1 MTRNELKKEKTEP
14 AEEELAIVET
24 VVSPSIPA
32 VEIEMLVEPEVGEE
46 GVAVVK
52 LITSA
57 IVEIEDIN
65 AVEAVASVVEQEE
78 LTINEPMGK
87 PPALEFE
94 ASPTAEG
101 PIVLEHPLRRK
112 AKPNTLKPKPNTLKP
127 GRLPNQ
133 YRWSRT
139 LSSCTR
145 IRGSRLLSA
154 SWVLIVDG
162 PSSLLESPLI
172 SVRR

>member
-1 MTRNELKKEKTEP
+1 MTRNELKEEKTEP
-14 AEEELAIVET
+14 AKEELAIVET

-65 AVEAVASVVEQEE
+65 TVEAVASVVEQEE
-78 LTINEPMGK
+78 FTINEPMGK

-112 AKPNTLKPKPNTLKP
+112 TKPNTLKPA
-127 GRLPNQ
+127 RLPNQ

-162 PSSLLESPLI
+162 PSSLLESPMI
-172 SVRR
+172 SVRQ